1 MNNRGNVLA
10 LASALSAGEEVTLGP
25 TDMAMCVAAL
35 KFYAN
40 EHRKAG
46 ALRMMKIPALIAA
59 GLIGTMAVG
68 GSSIGNT
75 DVSMMELPAPH
86 FEHFVRRTSN
96 PFRTSRLSRLRLN
109 AWPQLSPMTASRPH
123 PFEKIIARCE
133 AGFFMR
139 SIRGC
144 VSFRPRNWSI
154 LDDQEDD

>member
-1 MNNRGNVLA
+1 LVITPRKKSRGLPDRKGPLIVNNRGNVLA

-40 EHRKAG
+40 EHRKAD

-86 FEHFVRRTSN
+86 FEHFVRRTIK
-96 PFRTSRLSRLRLN
+96 PL
-109 AWPQLSPMTASRPH
+109 PHISPESLAAQRMAAAFPND
-123 PFEKIIARCE
+123 
-133 AGFFMR
+133 G
-139 SIRGC
+139 
-144 VSFRPRNWSI
+144 
-154 LDDQEDD
+154 